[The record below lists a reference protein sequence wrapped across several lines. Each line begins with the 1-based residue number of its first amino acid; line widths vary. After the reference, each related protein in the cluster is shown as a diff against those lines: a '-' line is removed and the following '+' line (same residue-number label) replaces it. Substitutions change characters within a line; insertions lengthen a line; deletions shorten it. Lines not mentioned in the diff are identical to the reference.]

1 MAGGCESPL
10 GQNLYVGGRRGHS
23 WSQGLAPHSHD
34 LIQHLSIAQ
43 TNYLIRMFYKINS
56 VDDMN
61 YSAQIFLET
70 KIISARVNMHG
81 TPELG
86 AR

>member
-23 WSQGLAPHSHD
+23 WLQGLAPHSHD

-43 TNYLIRMFYKINS
+43 TNYLIRMFYKIN
-56 VDDMN
+56 
-61 YSAQIFLET
+61 
-70 KIISARVNMHG
+70 
-81 TPELG
+81 
-86 AR
+86 